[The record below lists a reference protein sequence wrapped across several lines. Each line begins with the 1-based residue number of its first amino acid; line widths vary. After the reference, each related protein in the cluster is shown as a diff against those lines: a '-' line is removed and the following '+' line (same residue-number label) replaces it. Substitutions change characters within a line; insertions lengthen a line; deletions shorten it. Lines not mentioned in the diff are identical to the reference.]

1 MSILIKSYSFVK
13 ETFESNYLIT
23 IDSLQDTNINFNLKL
38 PTNPILDNMIINMN
52 EEPLLVVVN
61 KLQNLILQDEFG
73 YTSRIE
79 LLKYLTWLG
88 KIQSLSSQNYAQ
100 L

>member
-1 MSILIKSYSFVK
+1 MSILIKSYSFIK